1 MRKLVF
7 SDDFS
12 INGKPDSTKW
22 NQDIKDCGV
31 TNEELQ
37 YYTDKEKNAY
47 IKDGVLYLT
56 AFKENHK
63 DCKYTSAKVTTYGV
77 RSFKYV
83 RFVSSCESGSWCWSL
98 AGSLDVT

>member
-37 YYTDKEKNAY
+37 YYTDK
-47 IKDGVLYLT
+47 
-56 AFKENHK
+56 
-63 DCKYTSAKVTTYGV
+63 
-77 RSFKYV
+77 
-83 RFVSSCESGSWCWSL
+83 
-98 AGSLDVT
+98 